1 MATPFGTTWP
11 STLKLFVDELQT
23 HVPDD
28 GLTLT
33 ASYRTPVTCRSF
45 GLVTG
50 DWGVG
55 VVHLSGSDYN
65 RSFMAVLADGTAVGY
80 GSDDGGR
87 LSGAAGQTGLV
98 RTALGS
104 EHCVG
109 LKSDGTVVQWGATTE
124 AVPEGLTD
132 VVWVCAG
139 QYGRSWAV
147 KSDGAVVSWGSGAAA
162 VLPESFT
169 SGIARLDVGYTDSD
183 GIAVKLDGTVIY
195 WGYDYNQR
203 FSSIPNTITDAVDAR
218 LCGQNSIILRATG
231 EVLVYGIGRVGNQQ
245 PVYQAAN
252 AVEIAAKWYVWMVRF
267 ADGTVFAGN
276 PGAYGETDFSSLP
289 TGYRAVAIAAAN
301 YASAIGYDAPAEVDG
316 LLKFEPVGQA
326 GATKLSFKIADV
338 EKATIGGDGG
348 YSIVGADGTASMR
361 LVDRAN
367 GENGSVSTVI
377 GLSFAGTDLVTMSPG
392 EVYIWET
399 TPQMHSVRNVLTLV
413 GHNRDRLAL
422 ATPGEVGGGVEMSF
436 AYNNP
441 AGALRNIA
449 RMFARIAE
457 IDGNNVM
464 STELVTGIYEPFVG
478 YGDVSP
484 GVNTV
489 LSKTGLLLRPGQ
501 QADAGLQLINSPA
514 FTFRGSYWD
523 GADNQNYD
531 VALETAVLDTTP
543 SAELRFKFAGTTRAS
558 FRGSDGAL
566 FIGQQSGVYALVAP
580 NTICQ
585 QTPDA
590 WTYFNADATAW
601 MGLGQDN
608 NYLDIECDST
618 KDYAVLFHSYV
629 DGESLGNPRDGIVF
643 ESNPAYAQ
651 GWADD
656 ASRVFLVK
664 GGPTSDLLAIYRHGL
679 VWAYGGFESYDDQ
692 VSIVLRSPDRS
703 RWRIKVDNAGAI
715 SATKLP

>member
-338 EKATIGGDGG
+338 EKAWVDDGG
-348 YSIVGADGTASMR
+348 GLNITNPLSTDYSYFRLSDVWITNYTNIPSGVGLWAGDTATSIYAGG
-361 LVDRAN
+361 VSAN
-367 GENGSVSTVI
+367 PWFQIDTYLG
-377 GLSFAGTDLVTMSPG
+377 
-392 EVYIWET
+392 
-399 TPQMHSVRNVLTLV
+399 
-413 GHNRDRLAL
+413 AL
-422 ATPGEVGGGVEMSF
+422 AGNDAIRIGVWLPDS
-436 AYNNP
+436 
-441 AGALRNIA
+441 
-449 RMFARIAE
+449 
-457 IDGNNVM
+457 
-464 STELVTGIYEPFVG
+464 EPL
-478 YGDVSP
+478 
-484 GVNTV
+484 T
-489 LSKTGLLLRPGQ
+489 
-501 QADAGLQLINSPA
+501 A
-514 FTFRGSYWD
+514 FTFRLYKDNGDPTDVNNSKIAAFCLANSEKSHISIDGGYHVGSYGDPDYHSWLAPTLVEVD
-523 GADNQNYD
+523 GSAGNYFYG
-531 VALETAVLDTTP
+531 
-543 SAELRFKFAGTTRAS
+543 SA
-558 FRGSDGAL
+558 GA
-566 FIGQQSGVYALVAP
+566 
-580 NTICQ
+580 T
-585 QTPDA
+585 DA
-590 WTYFNADATAW
+590 WFGIGSGPEYLDIDCNADAEY
-601 MGLGQDN
+601 GVRFNLYFDN
-608 NYLDIECDST
+608 QVEPHIGF
-618 KDYAVLFHSYV
+618 LFQTNSS
-629 DGESLGNPRDGIVF
+629 DAPNPRIDFLFKTSTRGNDNSRMLVLQNGTGDRLTVDRDGV
-643 ESNPAYAQ
+643 
-651 GWADD
+651 
-656 ASRVFLVK
+656 
-664 GGPTSDLLAIYRHGL
+664 
-679 VWAYGGFESYDDQ
+679 VWAYGGFESYDDM

-703 RWRIKVDNAGAI
+703 RWRIKVDNAGVI